1 MLYKDE
7 RTLPVKLLQHAE
19 SFREIINY
27 WDYPIEEHIV
37 KTKDNYI
44 LGVQRIPHGRS
55 VESKSINF
63 ALNPTQQDDEGEPNI
78 ETVFNNNGI
87 SLSTIRKNPNE
98 IKNKSSSS
106 SFLQEFSEST
116 TTTSSSTQ
124 KKKYIKPVVL
134 LYHGLMT
141 CSELWVCNVE
151 YENRLACLLADAG

>member
-1 MLYKDE
+1 M
-7 RTLPVKLLQHAE
+7 
-19 SFREIINY
+19 
-27 WDYPIEEHIV
+27 
-37 KTKDNYI
+37 
-44 LGVQRIPHGRS
+44 
-55 VESKSINF
+55 
-63 ALNPTQQDDEGEPNI
+63 PTQQDEIEPNI
-78 ETVFNNNGI
+78 ETIFNNNGTP
-87 SLSTIRKNPNE
+87 LSTIRKNPNE

-116 TTTSSSTQ
+116 SSSSQ

>member
-1 MLYKDE
+1 MIYRDE
-7 RTLPVKLLQHAE
+7 RTLPVKLFQHAE
-19 SFREIINY
+19 NFRQLVNY
-27 WDYPIEEHIV
+27 WDYHVEEHIV
-37 KTKDNYI
+37 KTRDNYI
-44 LGVQRIPHGRS
+44 LGIQRIPYGRS
-55 VESKSINF
+55 SESKSKNF
-63 ALNPTQQDDEGEPNI
+63 ALDPTQKDEGELDI

-87 SLSTIRKNPNE
+87 PLSTIRKNPNE
-98 IKNKSSSS
+98 IKNKSSLSSSS

-116 TTTSSSTQ
+116 SSSSK

>member
-7 RTLPVKLLQHAE
+7 RTFSVKLFQHAE
-19 SFREIINY
+19 NFRELVSY
-27 WDYPIEEHIV
+27 WDYKVEEHIV
-37 KTKDNYI
+37 KTKDDYI
-44 LGVQRIPHGRS
+44 LGLQRIPNGRS
-55 VESKSINF
+55 VKNF
-63 ALNPTQQDDEGEPNI
+63 TSNPIQQDEEPNI
-78 ETVFNNNGI
+78 ETVFKNNGI

-98 IKNKSSSS
+98 IKNKSSSTSS

-116 TTTSSSTQ
+116 SSSSSHQ
-124 KKKYIKPVVL
+124 KKKYVKPVVL

>member
-7 RTLPVKLLQHAE
+7 RTLPVKLFQHAE
-19 SFREIINY
+19 NFRELVSY
-27 WDYPIEEHIV
+27 LDYQVEEHIV

-44 LGVQRIPHGRS
+44 LGLQRIPNGRS
-55 VESKSINF
+55 VGSKSMSF
-63 ALNPTQQDDEGEPNI
+63 TSNPIQQDEEEPDI
-78 ETVFNNNGI
+78 ETVFKNNGI
-87 SLSTIRKNPNE
+87 SLSAIRKNPNE
-98 IKNKSSSS
+98 KKRKSSSTS
-106 SFLQEFSEST
+106 SFLQEFSDST
-116 TTTSSSTQ
+116 TSHQ